1 MAAKRDYYEILGVSK
16 GATQEEIKKA
26 YRKVAIKYHPDKN
39 PDDPSAEDKF
49 KEAAEAY
56 EVLGD
61 ENKRARYDQF
71 GHAGVGGAS
80 GGGGGGFHNMED
92 IFSRFGDVFGGS
104 GFESFFGGGGGGGR
118 RQGSHVRIT
127 LKLTLEEIAT
137 GVNKQLKVNRYHT
150 CHHCNGN
157 GAKNGTALSTCNTC
171 GGSGQVRRTVNTM
184 LGQMVSA
191 STCPTCDGMGKMIK
205 EKCDPCGGSGRLRK
219 DDIITANIPAGVE
232 DGMQLSMRGK
242 GNVAEHGGSA
252 GDLIIVI
259 EEIQHAALR
268 REGNHVTYDLYL
280 SFPQAALGSVVE
292 IPTITGKAQI
302 TIEPGTS
309 SGKILR
315 LKDKGLPSVNSYGKG
330 DQIIYV
336 NIFVPQNLSADE
348 RQTLE
353 RLRDS
358 PNFLPKPGKQERSIF
373 DKIRDVFR

>member
-157 GAKNGTALSTCNTC
+157 GAKNGTALTTCNTC

-191 STCPTCDGMGKMIK
+191 STCPTCNGMGKMIK

>member
-191 STCPTCDGMGKMIK
+191 STCPTCNGMGKMIK